1 MRQYSYRVSSIEH
14 LNELLQ
20 SKEITSSCNFQSQLI
35 QIYSAKNDCEWYR
48 FIGDAIREVL
58 PSAVIVGATSV
69 GEIIEGEMCTDSTIV
84 LFTFFESSSINM
96 FAYECTP
103 GTEETIGNILICN
116 IESVNAEIKGVLLLS
131 TPISHDSGKVFNSIT
146 DHDFKYPIFGGGAG
160 DYANERKTLVYDG
173 NKCYNQGVV
182 TVVFSGN
189 DLSIEIFTSLG
200 WHPLSKEMT
209 ITEVGDVCVKTIDNK
224 PAFDVYEKY
233 LGIKADE
240 NFYQNSLEFPF
251 IISRNDHLIA
261 RTPFFVNEIDKSI
274 QLVADVKVGEK
285 FRIGYGDPVAI
296 LVESA
301 QLQSKMKDFN
311 PDAIFLFTCICRR
324 FLMQQEVNLETLPF
338 NKIATTAGFYT
349 FGEFFSN
356 GTFNSL
362 LNSSIV
368 AVGFREGAKKN
379 KPVHNESIQ
388 NGDIIHNNSD
398 SDLYTNKH
406 SRILSRLLYFIT
418 VLTTELDD
426 QNHLL
431 TTLNEQKNEFLGI
444 AAHDLRNPIGII
456 LGISKLLEK
465 QTGEEHKK
473 YTEIISGTS
482 STMLQLINDLLD
494 ISKIESGKLELNKNE
509 IDYIAFVER
518 NIKMNDFFAKNKN
531 IGITSELEIQDQILS
546 FDDGKIDQVLN
557 NLIGNAIKYS
567 NPDTT
572 ITVKVFREN
581 NQIITQIIDN
591 GQGIPEQEISDIFRP
606 FKRSSVRPT
615 NGESSHGLG
624 LAIVKKII
632 EGHNGQVGVS
642 SVVGKG
648 SIFYFTLPI
657 LNNEINN
664 N

>member
-1 MRQYSYRVSSIEH
+1 M
-14 LNELLQ
+14 
-20 SKEITSSCNFQSQLI
+20 
-35 QIYSAKNDCEWYR
+35 
-48 FIGDAIREVL
+48 
-58 PSAVIVGATSV
+58 
-69 GEIIEGEMCTDSTIV
+69 
-84 LFTFFESSSINM
+84 
-96 FAYECTP
+96 
-103 GTEETIGNILICN
+103 
-116 IESVNAEIKGVLLLS
+116 
-131 TPISHDSGKVFNSIT
+131 
-146 DHDFKYPIFGGGAG
+146 
-160 DYANERKTLVYDG
+160 
-173 NKCYNQGVV
+173 
-182 TVVFSGN
+182 
-189 DLSIEIFTSLG
+189 
-200 WHPLSKEMT
+200 
-209 ITEVGDVCVKTIDNK
+209 
-224 PAFDVYEKY
+224 
-233 LGIKADE
+233 
-240 NFYQNSLEFPF
+240 
-251 IISRNDHLIA
+251 
-261 RTPFFVNEIDKSI
+261 
-274 QLVADVKVGEK
+274 
-285 FRIGYGDPVAI
+285 
-296 LVESA
+296 
-301 QLQSKMKDFN
+301 
-311 PDAIFLFTCICRR
+311 
-324 FLMQQEVNLETLPF
+324 
-338 NKIATTAGFYT
+338 
-349 FGEFFSN
+349 
-356 GTFNSL
+356 
-362 LNSSIV
+362 
-368 AVGFREGAKKN
+368 
-379 KPVHNESIQ
+379 
-388 NGDIIHNNSD
+388 
-398 SDLYTNKH
+398 
-406 SRILSRLLYFIT
+406 
-418 VLTTELDD
+418 
-426 QNHLL
+426 
-431 TTLNEQKNEFLGI
+431 
-444 AAHDLRNPIGII
+444 
-456 LGISKLLEK
+456 GISKLLEK

-657 LNNEINN
+657 LNNETNN

>member
-1 MRQYSYRVSSIEH
+1 MKQYSYRLSSIEH

-20 SKEITSSCNFQSQLI
+20 SDEIISSCNSESQLI
-35 QIYSAKNDCEWYR
+35 QIYSAKNDCEWYQ
-48 FIGDAIREVL
+48 FIGDAIRKVL

-69 GEIIEGEMCTDSTIV
+69 GEIIDGEICTDSTIV
-84 LFTFFESSSINM
+84 LFTFFESSTLEM
-96 FAYECTP
+96 FSYECAP

-116 IESVNAEIKGVLLLS
+116 IESANTNVKGILLLS
-131 TPISHDSGKVFNSIT
+131 TPISHDSGKVFNSIIA
-146 DHDFKYPIFGGGAG
+146 HDLKHPIFGGGAG
-160 DYANERKTLVYDG
+160 DYANQKKTLVYDG
-173 NKCYNQGVV
+173 KKCYKQGVV
-182 TVVFSGN
+182 AVVFSGN
-189 DLSIEIFTSLG
+189 NLYIEIFTSLG
-200 WHPLSKEMT
+200 WHALSKEMT

-251 IISRNDHLIA
+251 LISRNDQLIA
-261 RTPFFVNEIDKSI
+261 RTPFFVNETDKSI

-285 FRIGYGDPVAI
+285 FRIGYGDPVSI

-301 QLQSKMKDFN
+301 QLQSEMKEFN
-311 PDAIFLFTCICRR
+311 PDAIFLYTCICRR
-324 FLMQQEVNLETLPF
+324 FLMQQEVDLETLPF

-349 FGEFFSN
+349 FGEFYSN

-368 AVGFREGAKKN
+368 AVGFREGFCKEDLAYN
-379 KPVHNESIQ
+379 KPTQ
-388 NGDIIHNNSD
+388 NVEIYKNPEADP
-398 SDLYTNKH
+398 YTNKH
-406 SRILSRLLYFIT
+406 SRILSRLLYFIN
-418 VLTTELDD
+418 VLTTEQDE
-426 QNHLL
+426 QNQLL
-431 TTLNEQKNEFLGI
+431 KSLNEQKNEFLGI

-494 ISKIESGKLELNKNE
+494 ISKIESGKLDLKKNE
-509 IDYIAFVER
+509 IDYIEFVER
-518 NIKMNDFFAKNKN
+518 NIRMNDFFAKNKN
-531 IGITSELEIQDQILS
+531 ILLISDFNIQNQILS

-567 NPDTT
+567 KPDTT
-572 ITVKVFREN
+572 ITVKILEKDG
-581 NQIITQIIDN
+581 QIVTQIIDN
-591 GQGIPEQEISDIFRP
+591 GQGIPEQEINDIFRP
-606 FKRSSVRPT
+606 FKRTSVRPT
-615 NGESSHGLG
+615 SGESSHGLG

-648 SIFYFTLPI
+648 SIFYFTLP
-657 LNNEINN
+657 LLGNEINN
-664 N
+664 D